1 MKKIKFMTIGAV
13 LAALATGALTSCN
26 GGKGSVDVN
35 ALAKQIIITNDGNK
49 ISDDFKLPSYVSDG
63 KDNYKLTW
71 TSSNTSLLTF
81 EYSVDDPATAD
92 YDESLDD
99 VKAKITRPEDKLT
112 PVEFY
117 ATVTVGDKS
126 AKSETFSVR
135 INKAISPEEEFKG
148 YYDNAASKPTATV
161 SGYVLAKSATSI
173 YNNKTQCCIYL
184 ASDTYPDGAWFAYNV
199 YIEDADYAKLTV
211 GSYVTVDGNTVQPYN
226 GVIEA
231 CYGTVAVDTTKS
243 LTAEQV
249 EAKRK
254 NITAA
259 VMDANQTLE
268 KSLFYTQSNL
278 VELNGAK
285 IKTVSKEQNTTAGK
299 YLSTEQ
305 TVFTVEVYGKEMNV
319 ILQQGMTKFEDA
331 ATKTL
336 FDALVAKAKL
346 GDYVS
351 IKGILYGYQSIII
364 TSVDDL
370 TVETAKPAWAT
381 VDEAVEKVEIA
392 EIYNDNA
399 EVTLPAAD
407 GDVQITW
414 AFEGNP
420 TAASISSGKLVVV
433 PTATAEK
440 VVLVGTYKLGN
451 FETVVKYEFN
461 TLALTATQ
469 KATRASEEVATLLAK
484 EYTNSNKIAL
494 EANAKYS
501 GTTLSYEVT
510 EGSSIAAIVN
520 GALYLNGTAGTVKV
534 KVTATCDGETA
545 FKEATLTVVAKENT
559 LAEVKKALSGSSEG
573 SEVTVKCVIVGK
585 FIGSNAA
592 KRVYLQSMDGTYGMY
607 IYSTAA
613 LDNLGALKN
622 GDVVYVTGK
631 GKDYNGQPEFTK
643 DITVNPVYDL
653 TGNVVTETIKSTTIA
668 EATEANLKKQYNNNV
683 KVTGS
688 VTAWEDSQYGGGVAT
703 LADEKGNTFYV
714 ELNNYYLD
722 LKAEPYTTM
731 AAKLKVVGTDVT
743 ITGNVIYNST
753 KKTVV
758 VAPTTSD
765 TIADATIVKL
775 TDAQAIEK
783 VKEELAKL
791 SKSIEADLALP
802 ATVKVANYTKTVAI
816 TYKVGDTAVTSVA
829 YDNPTTATEVT
840 VVATITCGSAAAETY
855 NIVVTKDVLPNYTLK
870 YNGSSNKNA
879 TEVNLNEALGL
890 DATAITIVYEK
901 GDPSSNTA
909 LRTDGIRMYG
919 TNGKAN
925 GNKFTFTL
933 NTAGKI
939 FGKIK
944 IAFDEGYSSTAKII
958 VNGEVVTANADGT
971 YTINSSSFSIVND
984 NSGVT
989 GTSNVQ
995 VRFQNIKFYTVDAQ

>member
-99 VKAKITRPEDKLT
+99 VKAKITRPADKLT

-126 AKSETFSVR
+126 ANSETFSVR

-161 SGYVLAKSATSI
+161 SGYVLAKSVTSI

-199 YIEDADYAKLTV
+199 YIEDADYAKLAV
-211 GSYVTVDGNTVQPYN
+211 GSYVTIDGNTVQPYN

-254 NITAA
+254 NITAS

-285 IKTVSKEQNTTAGK
+285 VKSVSKTQTTTAGK

-305 TVFTVEVYGKEMNV
+305 VVFTVEVYGKEMNV
-319 ILQQGMTKFEDA
+319 ILQQGLTKFEDA

-346 GDYVS
+346 DDYVTV
-351 IKGILYGYQSIII
+351 KGILYGYQSIII

-370 TVETAKPAWAT
+370 VVETAKPAWAT

-414 AFEGNP
+414 AFEGTP
-420 TAASISSGKLVVV
+420 TAASISSGKLVVT
-433 PTATAEK
+433 PGATAEK
-440 VVLVGTYKLGN
+440 VVLVGTYKLGD

-461 TLALTATQ
+461 TLALTAGE
-469 KATRASEEVATLLAK
+469 KANHASEEVATLLAK

-494 EANAKYS
+494 EANSKYS
-501 GTTLSYEVT
+501 GTTLTYEVT
-510 EGSSIAAIVN
+510 EGSSVAAIVN

-534 KVTATCDGETA
+534 KVTATCDGTTA

-559 LAEVKKALSGSSEG
+559 LAEVKTALSGSSEG

-607 IYSTAA
+607 IYSSDELA
-613 LDNLGALKN
+613 NLGALKN
-622 GDVVYVTGK
+622 GDVIYVTGK
-631 GKDYNGQPEFTK
+631 GKSYSGQPEFTK

-653 TGNVVTETIKSTTIA
+653 TGNVVTATIKTTTIA
-668 EATEANLKKQYNNNV
+668 EVTQANLKAQYNNNV

-688 VTAWEDSQYGGGVAT
+688 VTAWETSKYGGGVAT
-703 LADEKGNTFYV
+703 LVDEKGNTFYV

-722 LKAEPYTTM
+722 LEAEPYTTM
-731 AAKLKVVGTDVT
+731 LAKLSVVGSDVT
-743 ITGNVIYNST
+743 VTGNAIYNST
-753 KKTVV
+753 KKCLV
-758 VAPTTSD
+758 VAPATTD
-765 TIADATIVKL
+765 TIVDATIVKL
-775 TDAQAIEK
+775 TDAEALAK
-783 VKEELAKL
+783 VKEELGKL
-791 SKSIEADLALP
+791 PKSIDADLALP
-802 ATVKVANYTKTVAI
+802 ATVTVANYTKTIAI
-816 TYKVGDTAVTSVA
+816 TYKVGDTAVTSIA
-829 YDNPTTATEVT
+829 YDTPATPTDVT
-840 VVATITCGSAAAETY
+840 VVATINCGSAAAETY
-855 NIVVTKDVLPNYTLK
+855 NIVITKDVLPNYILK
-870 YNGSSNKNA
+870 ANVTTNTTAAADNLVSN
-879 TEVNLNEALGL
+879 LGL
-890 DATAITIVYEK
+890 DSTVFSATYNKNGASDDMAI
-901 GDPSSNTA
+901 
-909 LRTDGIRMYG
+909 RTDGFRMYATKNSTKG
-919 TNGKAN
+919 NKLTITLLNTGKKIERIKFTLASSDSISTLKVLDKN
-925 GNKFTFTL
+925 GNE
-933 NTAGKI
+933 I
-939 FGKIK
+939 
-944 IAFDEGYSSTAKII
+944 
-958 VNGEVVTANADGT
+958 TANADGS
-971 YTINSSSFSIVND
+971 YTINDSEFTLFND
-984 NSGVT
+984 NSAK
-989 GTSNVQ
+989 TSNTQ
-995 VRFQNIKFYTVDAQ
+995 VRFQTIKIYTKDAE